1 MLVRL
6 KAPSRASSMRYG
18 MAGLAF
24 ALLLGGSP
32 AQAQAQK
39 NQGPPNALQGFSQNK
54 DEPVRIRAAAL
65 EVRDKEQRAT
75 FSGDVHV
82 VQGDT
87 ELRCKSLVVFYD
99 DDPSV
104 KVAKAGEGGAAG
116 QRQIRKIDARG
127 GVTVT
132 QKDQKAVGD
141 TATFDM
147 RANLVTLLGSVMVT
161 RSSGEVLRGHRLV
174 VDLGSGVTTMDSGR
188 VDMLIPRA
196 PERK

>member
-6 KAPSRASSMRYG
+6 KARSRALSTRYG
-18 MAGLAF
+18 IAALAF

-32 AQAQAQK
+32 AQAQGQK

-54 DEPVRIRAAAL
+54 DEPVRIRAATL
-65 EVRDKEQRAT
+65 EVRDKEQQAT
-75 FSGDVHV
+75 FSGDVQV

-99 DDPSV
+99 DDQSV
-104 KVAKAGEGGAAG
+104 KVAKAGEAGPAG
-116 QRQIRKIDARG
+116 QRQIRKIEARG

-147 RANLVTLLGSVMVT
+147 RANLVTLLGNVLVT
-161 RSSGEVLRGHRLV
+161 RSSGEVLRGHRLL
-174 VDLGSGVTTMDSGR
+174 VDLASGVTKMDSGR
-188 VDMLIPRA
+188 VEALIPRG
-196 PERK
+196 PDRK

>member
-6 KAPSRASSMRYG
+6 KARSRASSTRY
-18 MAGLAF
+18 AIAALAF

-32 AQAQAQK
+32 AQAQGPK

-54 DEPVRIRAAAL
+54 DEQVRIRAATL
-65 EVRDKEQRAT
+65 EVRDKEQQAT
-75 FSGDVHV
+75 FSGDVQV

-87 ELRCKSLVVFYD
+87 EMRCKSLVVFYD
-99 DDPSV
+99 DDQSV
-104 KVAKAGEGGAAG
+104 KVAKAGEAGPAG
-116 QRQIRKIDARG
+116 QRQIRKIEARG

-147 RANLVTLLGSVMVT
+147 RANLVTLLGNVLVT
-161 RSSGEVLRGHRLV
+161 RSSGEVLRGHRLL
-174 VDLGSGVTTMDSGR
+174 VDLASGVTKMDSGR
-188 VDMLIPRA
+188 VEALIPRG
-196 PERK
+196 PDRK